1 MYKRISATS
10 FQEHVEHF
18 FSKLGADSTRFGK
31 HFLETHFH
39 GLHDPDVTHEEDVH
53 RAIAIIQ
60 DRYVCLE

>member
-1 MYKRISATS
+1 MYKRLSQTS

-18 FSKLGADSTRFGK
+18 FSQAHDSMSFGK

-39 GLHDPDVTHEEDVH
+39 GLHDPDVTHEHDVH